1 MSSIQS
7 LVNQAIG
14 IIAQSKI
21 AEGLKQQAKAT
32 GEEVLYRREEGVSAA
47 KKEVETTQ
55 ESLSRS
61 KAPGKVKELTKKLE
75 SQQKAYEEAE
85 ASLEAA
91 KSRLRGDYG
100 LGVIGGKAGIK
111 VVL

>member
-7 LVNQAIG
+7 LVNQAISMLT
-14 IIAQSKI
+14 QTKI
-21 AEGLKQQAKAT
+21 AEGLKKHAQAAS
-32 GEEVLYRREEGVSAA
+32 EEVLYKREEGVSTA
-47 KKEVETTQ
+47 KKEVEATQ

-61 KAPGKVKELTKKLE
+61 KSGAKVKELTKKLE

-91 KSRLRGDYG
+91 KMRLRGDYH
-100 LGVIGGKAGIK
+100 VYGGKSGKAVI
-111 VVL
+111 